1 MSLSKVILEYS
12 ATFNVLSVDLLP
24 KTSVVTYDHA
34 DRCHTIAIDG
44 KIYDSKAP
52 NRKNG
57 LEDFLTSTSQIFP
70 IY

>member
-44 KIYDSKAP
+44 KIYDSKAS
-52 NRKNG
+52 N
-57 LEDFLTSTSQIFP
+57 
-70 IY
+70 